1 MQGSNGIVGTF
12 DYAVNGAEKLSEMDA
27 RLASLEKHLSTGLPQ
42 AARRA
47 SAAHDQVAHSQRIG
61 GEQAAKYLTTA
72 GLLSGGLQKLG
83 VQNEMVGRSFSVF
96 GDLLYGV
103 AGPAG
108 AIMVAAGA
116 VVALTARLVEESKAQ
131 ENAAIAT
138 DKATDALI
146 RQKNQRLDV
155 GSGGLSY
162 MSSSILLERRD
173 RLSEKLAADVATAEA
188 MLPRLKFYRD
198 YAEDYRQLGNKPGI
212 FASIVGDPQ
221 HIAADMTK
229 KFDELIES
237 IEATAK
243 AKRNLDLEFQQGPPI
258 ELMRTDFSKEE
269 AARAAAPRT
278 AVDTQVP
285 FSGVPLTAFNENIQ
299 QAPGKMGGTSVS
311 DLVGIKNPFTQHTQ
325 AVHDNTVAYHNWA
338 EESSFA
344 IGKVLDKHG
353 MLSAGIMSLQTT
365 TSKVIETAL
374 MRENWHRLKGVEVAK
389 YAAGMTASALIGG
402 IRDYAAAKVG
412 QNIAQAVEWLSNPMT
427 AALAPGA
434 FASAAKWS
442 LVAGVSGGVSAAL
455 ASGASKG
462 FDKSLGNPEPAQV
475 SVVGGSS
482 DVSSSS
488 NPGVRIANSGASVG
502 TINYNF
508 IVTYQGATVYG
519 DGGTRDWFQR
529 ELVPLINEG
538 ISAGSISR
546 N

>member
-1 MQGSNGIVGTF
+1 LRNRENEQAIKDSAKAT
-12 DYAVNGAEKLSEMDA
+12 LDA
-27 RLASLEKHLSTGLPQ
+27 IDATIQLASINNPSGEVAQAYLARTEEQATANVQRLEATYG
-42 AARRA
+42 
-47 SAAHDQVAHSQRIG
+47 DVSQRRNFG
-61 GEQAAKYLTTA
+61 GYVKRNTA
-72 GLLSGGLQKLG
+72 LIKGFVPATSFVPYNERELAELDKLASETAVALVIANQQKLKL
-83 VQNEMVGRSFSVF
+83 Q
-96 GDLLYGV
+96 L
-103 AGPAG
+103 
-108 AIMVAAGA
+108 
-116 VVALTARLVEESKAQ
+116 ARQV
-131 ENAAIAT
+131 
-138 DKATDALI
+138 
-146 RQKNQRLDV
+146 
-155 GSGGLSY
+155 
-162 MSSSILLERRD
+162 
-173 RLSEKLAADVATAEA
+173 
-188 MLPRLKFYRD
+188 
-198 YAEDYRQLGNKPGI
+198 
-212 FASIVGDPQ
+212 
-221 HIAADMTK
+221 
-229 KFDELIES
+229 
-237 IEATAK
+237 
-243 AKRNLDLEFQQGPPI
+243 GPPI
-258 ELMRTDFSKEE
+258 DLMRTDFSKEE